1 MKIQDADAVALR
13 HYALSAPL
21 NLILLKTTEVC
32 NLNCSYCFMFN
43 LRDHAHLKKPRM
55 MKLETIEQMALQLV
69 DVARI
74 QGTTEIAFSFHGGEP
89 TLIGRDWI
97 GEAVDIITAIVG
109 QEAKCK
115 FGLQTNGVLIDK
127 QWTDFCRTKG
137 ISVGLSMDGL
147 RQVHDTY
154 RVDHK
159 GRGSFDR
166 VLTGLGHLLQAED
179 VFTGTLSV
187 IDPKS
192 SGIQSY
198 RALRELGVERMD
210 FLFPLDHNWD
220 HLPTWEEGTPIADYL
235 IPIFDE
241 WWKEDNP
248 AISIRYF
255 ENIISGVLGKQPGLD
270 ALGGGPVSIVSIDT
284 DGSIEP
290 LDSLKACGDGFTDL
304 SLNVHK
310 DHLASV
316 YSAPLFRQA
325 IGGQASLAE
334 VCSVCPVGS
343 ICGGGY
349 LPHRFGRGRGFDNPS
364 VYCRDLWK
372 LIAHIAATIANTYPR
387 STGAG
392 DQTGEARCELV
403 DA

>member
-1 MKIQDADAVALR
+1 MRIQDADVQILR
-13 HYALSAPL
+13 HYAQSAPI
-21 NLILLKTTEVC
+21 NLVLLKTTEVC
-32 NLNCSYCFMFN
+32 NLNCTYCFMFN

-55 MKLETIEQMALQLV
+55 MTLETIELMAHQLLE
-69 DVARI
+69 VARI
-74 QGTTEIAFSFHGGEP
+74 QQTAEISFSFHGGEP

-97 GEAVDIITAIVG
+97 GKAVDIITDVVG
-109 QEAKCK
+109 QAAKCK
-115 FGLQTNGVLIDK
+115 FGLQTNGVLID
-127 QWTDFCRTKG
+127 QEWTDLCRTKG
-137 ISVGLSMDGL
+137 ISIGLSMDGL
-147 RQVHDTY
+147 RQVQDTF

-159 GRGSFDR
+159 GRGSYDR
-166 VLTGLGHLLQAED
+166 VVTGLGYLLKAGE

-187 IDPKS
+187 IDPNS
-192 SGIQSY
+192 SGLENY
-198 RALRELGVERMD
+198 RALRALGVERMD

-220 HLPTWEEGTPIADYL
+220 HLPPWGEQTPIADYL

-241 WWKEDNP
+241 WWEEDNP

-255 ENIISGVLGKQPGLD
+255 ENIIAGILGRQPGLD

-284 DGSIEP
+284 DGGIEP

-325 IGGQASLAE
+325 IGGQKSLAE
-334 VCSVCPVGS
+334 VCSVCPLGS

-349 LPHRFGRGRGFDNPS
+349 LPHRFGRGKGFDNPS
-364 VYCRDLWK
+364 VYCRDLWR
-372 LIAHIAATIANTYPR
+372 LISHIAATIANTNPR
-387 STGAG
+387 STGSQSKVRTAPC
-392 DQTGEARCELV
+392 DLA